1 MKVLTRKIA
10 FFFTVLCV
18 FFAISACQKQAD
30 TQKTEESS
38 MAETSMQA
46 ESKAEEA
53 KESEPASS
61 AAEEAS
67 MEQKA
72 NAELPKVV
80 VTTSFLEDMV
90 KQIAKDTVS
99 IDLIVPAGEDPHLY
113 VAKPEDYKKIE
124 GGDLLLY
131 HGLHFEGKM
140 VEVLEQRGVSVS
152 EKFPAERL
160 GQMDQDGEMITDP
173 HFWFDLELYQMAVD
187 EAAEALIALAPEN
200 KAMYESNRDGYKSE
214 LKDLDAYIKEAME
227 MIPEES
233 RYLITPH
240 DAFNYFSKNY
250 NITVKA
256 PQGVSTESEVSNQDI
271 QETIDFIVDHK
282 IKAVFA
288 ESTTDPA
295 RMEKLKEGAAAKGHE
310 VKIVS
315 GEGHELFSDSLAPK
329 GHSGDTFIDMYRHNV
344 DLIVENLK

>member
-1 MKVLTRKIA
+1 MKVLKGRITFLFA
-10 FFFTVLCV
+10 VFAV
-18 FFAISACQKQAD
+18 FFALSACQKPAEAP
-30 TQKTEESS
+30 KTEEST
-38 MAETSMQA
+38 MEETSAQA
-46 ESKAEEA
+46 QSKDEEA
-53 KESEPASS
+53 QKTE
-61 AAEEAS
+61 AAEAAS
-67 MEQKA
+67 KEEMKEV
-72 NAELPKVV
+72 PKVV

-90 KQIAKDTVS
+90 EQIAKDTVS
-99 IDLIVPAGEDPHLY
+99 VELIIPAGEDPHLY
-113 VAKPEDYKKIE
+113 VAKPEDFKKIE
-124 GGDLLLY
+124 GGDLILY

-140 VEVLEQRGVSVS
+140 VEVLEQKGVSVS
-152 EKFPAERL
+152 KNFPQEKL
-160 GQMDQDGEMITDP
+160 GQMDEDGMMITDP

-187 EAAEALIALAPEN
+187 EATEALIMLAPEN
-200 KAMYESNRDGYKSE
+200 KAMYESSRDGYKAE
-214 LKDLDAYIKEAME
+214 LRDLDAYIKEQIE
-227 MIPEES
+227 MIPEEG

-250 NITVKA
+250 GITVKA

-295 RMEKLKEGAAAKGHE
+295 RMEKLKEGAQAKGHE
-310 VKIVS
+310 VSIVS

-329 GHSGDTFIDMYRHNV
+329 GEEGDSFIEMYRHNV